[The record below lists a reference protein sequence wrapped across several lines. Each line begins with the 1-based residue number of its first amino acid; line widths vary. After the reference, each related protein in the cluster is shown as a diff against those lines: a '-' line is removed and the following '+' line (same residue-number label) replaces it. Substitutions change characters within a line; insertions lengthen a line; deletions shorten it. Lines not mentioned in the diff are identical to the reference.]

1 MRSRWL
7 LVSWHRGASLGIA
20 TCKVTFSFSLASR
33 KPCCVLQQWSTASK
47 FSPWH
52 PQGLATAL
60 QLPGTSQ
67 SVPVC
72 LLQWRWYRGPDTLTP
87 LARLFQKPIRTAG
100 REAGL
105 LCWAGC
111 TCCLCLSSSLR
122 VWINKTR
129 FENQVREWTGKL
141 SPAQDLWV
149 FVTHWPPP
157 GTCHALAGRAEG
169 CSPLGLSHCPTCL
182 TAALGSHA
190 SPPPVHAREWGC
202 PQLWFSLRLCFLV
215 LLLSGLPG
223 L

>member
-1 MRSRWL
+1 MLKQKNERFNIAKMSIIGRCRRHRRAEDGRAARIRRSWQ
-7 LVSWHRGASLGIA
+7 V
-20 TCKVTFSFSLASR
+20 C
-33 KPCCVLQQWSTASK
+33 
-47 FSPWH
+47 
-52 PQGLATAL
+52 QG
-60 QLPGTSQ
+60 
-67 SVPVC
+67 
-72 LLQWRWYRGPDTLTP
+72 
-87 LARLFQKPIRTAG
+87 RLHQG
-100 REAGL
+100 
-105 LCWAGC
+105 
-111 TCCLCLSSSLR
+111 LR